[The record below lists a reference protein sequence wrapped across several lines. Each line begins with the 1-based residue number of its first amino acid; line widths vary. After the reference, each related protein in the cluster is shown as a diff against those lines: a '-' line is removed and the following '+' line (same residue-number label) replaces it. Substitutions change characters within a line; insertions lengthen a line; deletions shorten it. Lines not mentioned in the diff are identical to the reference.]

1 MTPLSILCIIAE
13 VMSVNEILEQSLL
26 YDFYGELL
34 TDHQKDIYEQFVLE
48 DLSLSEIAKDAGIS
62 RQGVHDM
69 VKRCQKILEG
79 YEDKLHLVEKFLFIK
94 KKVHELD
101 SVLDTCL
108 EENTR
113 PDIMALKVKA
123 ISDTIIEEL

>member
-1 MTPLSILCIIAE
+1 MIAK
-13 VMSVNEILEQSLL
+13 VMSVNEILEQALL

-62 RQGVHDM
+62 RQGVHDI

-79 YEDKLHLVEKFLFIK
+79 YEEKLRLVEKFLFIK
-94 KKVHELD
+94 KKVHELEG
-101 SVLDTCL
+101 VLDTCL
-108 EENTR
+108 EQKTE
-113 PDIMALKVKA
+113 PEIMVKKVRA